1 MGGCGAVKRYAQTIN
16 LKHDTDTIARYE
28 EHHRAVW
35 PEVERGLRAIGIEQM
50 RIWRL
55 GRRLFMLME
64 TVDSF
69 DLDRDFG
76 RYIESD
82 PRIRAWQSLMESL
95 QEPVPEAQP
104 GEWWAAMEQVYTLNR
119 DL

>member
-1 MGGCGAVKRYAQTIN
+1 MKTYAQTLDLRDDPIS
-16 LKHDTDTIARYE
+16 IAAYD

-35 PEVERGLRAIGIEQM
+35 PEVQRGLRAIGIEQM

-64 TVDSF
+64 TVDAF
-69 DLDRDFG
+69 DPDRDFA

-82 PRIRAWQSLMESL
+82 PRIREWQELMASL
-95 QEPVPEAQP
+95 QQPAPGAQP
-104 GEWWAAMEQVYTLNR
+104 GELWANMQLVFEL
-119 DL
+119 